1 MSNGKQRIDTIL
13 CGVGRMGRNHLR
25 VVQEN
30 PEFQLRGIVDPVL
43 AGKGSTHNGIPVFAD
58 VESVPADSYRV
69 AIVATPT
76 ETHHAVAKQLIARG
90 KHILLEK
97 PLAST
102 VAQCNE
108 LRELSERA
116 GIRIAVGHVERF
128 NPVVSKVAEIL
139 RSGWAGTAIHFTFT
153 RVGGYPDSVKDGNNV
168 LIDLAVHDLDIL
180 QMLAGEVS
188 LLSSVCHTTL
198 QPGVLDTAEMLLRS
212 KGGASASV
220 HVNWIT
226 PTKIRTLRVT
236 GSKGVVFADLI
247 LQTCTI
253 WGGNLLRR
261 GPEPELDYR
270 QLAEDYRNSDRI
282 EFGVRKEEPLQ
293 NQLTAFARFLR
304 GEASPI
310 CLIPDATR
318 SVELAQHAIALSQVK
333 S

>member
-1 MSNGKQRIDTIL
+1 MPSTNQRVDTIL

-25 VVQEN
+25 VIQESSQ
-30 PEFQLRGIVDPVL
+30 FRLRAIVDPVL
-43 AGKGSTHNGIPVFAD
+43 AKNTTEHGGVPVHAD
-58 VESVPADSYRV
+58 VSTVPVADYQV
-69 AIVATPT
+69 AVVATPT
-76 ETHHAVAKQLIARG
+76 ETHHQIAKELIARG
-90 KHILLEK
+90 KHLLLEK

-108 LRELSERA
+108 LGELGRKS
-116 GIRIAVGHVERF
+116 GVRIAVGHVERF

-139 RSGWAGTAIHFTFT
+139 RSGWAGTAIHYTFT

-188 LLSSVCHTTL
+188 LIASVAHNTL
-198 QPGVLDTAEMLLRS
+198 QSNVLDTAEMLLRC
-212 KGGASASV
+212 GQGASASV
-220 HVNWIT
+220 HVNWVT
-226 PTKIRTLRVT
+226 PTKIRTVRVT
-236 GSKGVVFADLI
+236 GSKGVIFADLI

-261 GPEPELDYR
+261 GPEPQLEFR

-282 EFGVRKEEPLQ
+282 EFGVRKEEPLR
-293 NQLTAFARFLR
+293 NQLEAFAKFLR
-304 GEASPI
+304 DEESPI

-318 SVELAQHAIALSQVK
+318 SVELAQQAIALSART
-333 S
+333 

>member
-1 MSNGKQRIDTIL
+1 MSSERIDTIL

-25 VVQEN
+25 VIQEN
-30 PEFQLRGIVDPVL
+30 AHFRLRAIVDPVL
-43 AGKGSTHNGIPVFAD
+43 AQRTREQNGIPVHAD
-58 VESVPADSYRV
+58 VASVPAADYRA
-69 AIVATPT
+69 AIIASPT
-76 ETHHAVAKQLIARG
+76 ETHHQIAKDLIARG
-90 KHILLEK
+90 KHLLVEK

-116 GIRIAVGHVERF
+116 GVRVAVGHVERF

-139 RSGWAGTAIHFTFT
+139 KSGWAGTPIHFTFT

-180 QMLAGEVS
+180 QMLAGDVS
-188 LLSSVCHTTL
+188 MKASVCHSTL
-198 QPGVLDTAEMLLRS
+198 QPNVLDTAEMLLVT
-212 KGGASASV
+212 KGGSSASI
-220 HVNWIT
+220 HVNWVT

-261 GPEPELDYR
+261 QEPQLLDYR

-282 EFGVRKEEPLQ
+282 EFGVRKEEPLVK
-293 NQLTAFARFLR
+293 QLDAFARFLR
-304 GEASPI
+304 GEESAIS
-310 CLIPDATR
+310 LIPDATR
-318 SVELAQHAIALSQVK
+318 NVELAQQAVSQAARA
-333 S
+333 